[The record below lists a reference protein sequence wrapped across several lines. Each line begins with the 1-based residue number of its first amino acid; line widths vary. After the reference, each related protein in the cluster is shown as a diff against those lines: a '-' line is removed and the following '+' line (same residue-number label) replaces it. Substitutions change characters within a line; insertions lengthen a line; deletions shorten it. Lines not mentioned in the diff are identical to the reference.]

1 MTVDLSVPP
10 NRQPRF
16 TNVRVHRRNLTR
28 TTERDGVPVT
38 PIPETILDL
47 CAVSRNQSIPLR
59 ALDDVLRRRLASS
72 FELERCLAEHGRG
85 VAGISVYRTLL
96 ERRLGRTPPG
106 TIVAEV
112 EKALA
117 LRGGP

>member
-1 MTVDLSVPP
+1 MDKKALEPPMTVDLSVPP

-28 TTERDGVPVT
+28 TTERDGWLQIQVT
-38 PIPETILDL
+38 W
-47 CAVSRNQSIPLR
+47 Q
-59 ALDDVLRRRLASS
+59 RRV
-72 FELERCLAEHGRG
+72 EK
-85 VAGISVYRTLL
+85 
-96 ERRLGRTPPG
+96 PG